1 MITKVKAP
9 VSVIS
14 VYDHKKRDSRPSAVI
29 WEGHR
34 HQIVKLG
41 YHHTFH
47 AGKTLFHVFSAASET
62 VYFKLV
68 LNTDNLSWEVE
79 EISDGQAD

>member
-1 MITKVKAP
+1 MITKIKAP

-14 VYDHKKRDSRPSAVI
+14 VYDHKKRAFRPSAVI

-34 HQIVKLG
+34 HKIVKLG
-41 YHHTFH
+41 YHHAFRT
-47 AGKTLFHVFSAASET
+47 GKTLFHVFSATSET
-62 VYFKLV
+62 VYFRLA
-68 LNTDNLSWEVE
+68 LNTDNLSCEVE

>member
-1 MITKVKAP
+1 MITKIKAP

-14 VYDHKKRDSRPSAVI
+14 VYDHKKRVFRPSAVI
-29 WEGHR
+29 WEGR
-34 HQIVKLG
+34 RYKIVKLG
-41 YHHTFH
+41 YHHAFRT
-47 AGKTLFHVFSAASET
+47 GKTFFHVFSAASET

>member
-1 MITKVKAP
+1 MIVKVKAP

-14 VYDHKKRDSRPSAVI
+14 LYDHKKRHFRPSMVI
-29 WEGHR
+29 WEGRLHK
-34 HQIVKLG
+34 IVKIG

-47 AGKTLFHVFSAASET
+47 SGKTLLHVFSAVSET
-62 VYFKLV
+62 VFFKLV
-68 LNTDNLSWEVE
+68 FNTDSLSWEVE

>member
-14 VYDHKKRDSRPSAVI
+14 VYDRKKRDFRPSAVI

-34 HQIVKLG
+34 HKIVKLG
-41 YHHTFH
+41 YHHVFRI
-47 AGKTLFHVFSAASET
+47 GRTLFHVFSVNAEA
-62 VYFKLV
+62 VFFKLV
-68 LNTDNLSWEVE
+68 LNTDDLSWEVE